1 MPYTLLEKGGDL
13 SERKADVMKIKLNSF
28 FFQSLPLSKQ
38 LCRMAV
44 LFRE

>member
-1 MPYTLLEKGGDL
+1 MLNTLLEKGRDL
-13 SERKADVMKIKLNSF
+13 SEEIADIMKIKLNSF
-28 FFQSLPLSKQ
+28 FFSPCHSKQ